1 MTTTISLHDAEQD
14 LAALLKRARAG
25 EDIVIADGTG
35 PAVKLAP
42 MPAVKPVAPVT
53 PSYRGFGSLKGKI
66 SASDQALFGPLPED
80 ELKRWYGE
88 E

>member
-1 MTTTISLHDAEQD
+1 MTTTISLRDAEQD

-25 EDIVIADGTG
+25 EDIVIADGNEPG
-35 PAVKLAP
+35 VKLAP
-42 MPAVKPVAPVT
+42 VAADAVAAEKP
-53 PSYRGFGSLKGKI
+53 SCRGFGSLKGKI
-66 SASDQALFGPLPED
+66 SVPDSVFFDPLPED